1 MFLPRIVIGGT
12 GSGCGK
18 TTVVCAILKALKNRG
33 LNVSAAKCGPDYI
46 DPMFHKSALKVP
58 SKNID
63 LFFSDDNTAKAL
75 FAEHAQGSDICVIE
89 GVMGYYDGIS
99 FDDDKVSTY
108 SVADVLSAP
117 SVIVLNARGMA
128 LTASALIQGMINFRD
143 NSRIRAVILNNI
155 SPMSFEPLKNAIEDK
170 TGIEV
175 LGFMPNDSNF
185 NINSRHLGLVTPDES
200 TVEVLEE
207 MSEAASKY
215 IDLNRLM
222 EIAAEAGELEFER
235 LSVKGGGKFKI
246 AVALDEAF
254 CFYYSDNLELLRK
267 MGAEIEF
274 FSPIYDKTVPDADG
288 MIIGGGYPELY
299 AEKLS
304 ENTSMLNDIRIKIE
318 NGMPC
323 LAECGGFMYLS
334 SAIDNFKMTGIFK
347 GNAYDTG
354 KLSRFGYIELK
365 SEREYIN
372 GIKGHEFHHWDMDD
386 SGSECTAVK
395 HSGRSWNCMSFY
407 KNTIAG
413 YPHLYYWSK
422 PEFAQRFADRCRLW
436 RK

>member
-18 TTVVCAILKALKNRG
+18 TTVVCAILKALKDRG
-33 LNVSAAKCGPDYI
+33 LTVAAAKCGPDYI
-46 DPMFHKSALKVP
+46 DPMFHKCALKVP

-63 LFFSDDNTAKAL
+63 LFFSENNTAKAL

-155 SPMSFEPLKNAIEDK
+155 SPMSFEPLKKAIEDK

-200 TVEVLEE
+200 TDEVLEK

-215 IDLNRLM
+215 IDLNRLI

-235 LSVKGGGKFKI
+235 LSVKCGRKFKI

-254 CFYYSDNLELLRK
+254 CFYYSDNLELLRE

-304 ENTSMLNDIRIKIE
+304 ENTSMLNDIRTKIE

-334 SAIDNFKMTGIFK
+334 SAIDNFRMTGIFK

-354 KLSRFGYIELK
+354 KLSGFGYIELK

>member
-18 TTVVCAILKALKNRG
+18 TTVVCAILKALKDRG
-33 LNVSAAKCGPDYI
+33 LTVAAAKCGPDYI

-63 LFFSDDNTAKAL
+63 LFFSENNTAKAL

-89 GVMGYYDGIS
+89 GVMGYYDGLS

-155 SPMSFEPLKNAIEDK
+155 SPMSFEPLKKAIEDK
-170 TGIEV
+170 TGVEV
-175 LGFMPNDSNF
+175 LGFMPKDSNF

-200 TVEVLEE
+200 TAEVLEK
-207 MSEAASKY
+207 MSEAALKY

-222 EIAAEAGELEFER
+222 EIASEAGELKFER

-254 CFYYSDNLELLRK
+254 CFYYSDNLELLRE

-304 ENTSMLNDIRIKIE
+304 ENTSMLNDIRTKIE

>member
-18 TTVVCAILKALKNRG
+18 TTVVCAILKALKDRG

-46 DPMFHKSALKVP
+46 DPMFHKCALKVP

-63 LFFSDDNTAKAL
+63 LFFSENNTAKAL

-89 GVMGYYDGIS
+89 GVMGYYDGLS
-99 FDDDKVSTY
+99 FDNDKVSTY

-143 NSRIRAVILNNI
+143 NSRIKAVILNNV
-155 SPMSFEPLKNAIEDK
+155 SPMSFEPLKKAIEDK

-200 TVEVLEE
+200 TAEVLEK

-222 EIAAEAGELEFER
+222 EIAAEADELKFER

-267 MGAEIEF
+267 MGAETEF

-334 SAIDNFKMTGIFK
+334 SAIDNFRMTGIFK

-354 KLSRFGYIELK
+354 KLSGFGYIELK

>member
-18 TTVVCAILKALKNRG
+18 TTVVCAILKALKDRG

-46 DPMFHKSALKVP
+46 DPMFHKCALKVP

-63 LFFSDDNTAKAL
+63 LFFSENNTAKAL

-89 GVMGYYDGIS
+89 GVMGYYDGLS

-155 SPMSFEPLKNAIEDK
+155 SPMSFEPLKKAIEDK

-175 LGFMPNDSNF
+175 LGFMPNDSSF

-200 TVEVLEE
+200 TAEVLEK

-222 EIAAEAGELEFER
+222 EIASEAGELEFER

-386 SGSECTAVK
+386 NGSECIAVK
-395 HSGRSWNCMSFY
+395 PSGRSWNCMSFY

-422 PEFAQRFADRCRLW
+422 PEFAQRFADICRLW

>member
-18 TTVVCAILKALKNRG
+18 TTVVCAILKALKDRG
-33 LNVSAAKCGPDYI
+33 LTVAAAKCGPDYI

-75 FAEHAQGSDICVIE
+75 FAEQAQGSDICVIE
-89 GVMGYYDGIS
+89 GVMGYYDGLS
-99 FDDDKVSTY
+99 FDNDKVSTY

-155 SPMSFEPLKNAIEDK
+155 SPMSFETLKKAIEDK
-170 TGIEV
+170 TGVEV
-175 LGFMPNDSNF
+175 LGFMPKDSSF

-222 EIAAEAGELEFER
+222 EIASEAGELEFER
-235 LSVKGGGKFKI
+235 LSVKCGRKFKI

-334 SAIDNFKMTGIFK
+334 SAIDNFKMTGIFN

>member
-1 MFLPRIVIGGT
+1 MFLPRIVMGST

-18 TTVVCAILKALKNRG
+18 TTVVCAILKALKDRG
-33 LNVSAAKCGPDYI
+33 LTVAAAKCGPDYI

-89 GVMGYYDGIS
+89 GVMGYYDGLS

-155 SPMSFEPLKNAIEDK
+155 SPMSFEPLKKAIEDK

-200 TVEVLEE
+200 TAEVLEK
-207 MSEAASKY
+207 MSEAALKY

-222 EIAAEAGELEFER
+222 EIASEAGELKFER

-246 AVALDEAF
+246 AVAMDEAF

-334 SAIDNFKMTGIFK
+334 SAIDNFKMTGIFN

-386 SGSECTAVK
+386 GGSECTAVK

>member
-18 TTVVCAILKALKNRG
+18 TTVVCAILKALKDRG

-89 GVMGYYDGIS
+89 GVMGYYDGLS

-108 SVADVLSAP
+108 NVADVLSAP

-155 SPMSFEPLKNAIEDK
+155 SPMSFEPLKKAIEDK
-170 TGIEV
+170 TGVEV

-222 EIAAEAGELEFER
+222 EIAAEADELKFEG
-235 LSVKGGGKFKI
+235 LSVKCGRKFKI

-334 SAIDNFKMTGIFK
+334 SAIDNFKMTGIFN

-395 HSGRSWNCMSFY
+395 PSGRSWNCMSFY

>member
-18 TTVVCAILKALKNRG
+18 TTVVCAILKALKDRG
-33 LNVSAAKCGPDYI
+33 LTVAAAKCGPDYI
-46 DPMFHKSALKVP
+46 DSMFHKSALKVP

-63 LFFSDDNTAKAL
+63 LFFSENNTAKAL

-89 GVMGYYDGIS
+89 GVMGYYDGLS

-128 LTASALIQGMINFRD
+128 LTASAIIQGMMNFRD

-170 TGIEV
+170 TGVEV

-222 EIAAEAGELEFER
+222 EIASEAGELEFER

-386 SGSECTAVK
+386 GGSECTAVK

>member
-18 TTVVCAILKALKNRG
+18 TTVVCAILKALKDRG
-33 LNVSAAKCGPDYI
+33 LTVAAAKCGPDYI

-63 LFFSDDNTAKAL
+63 LFFSENNTAKAL

-89 GVMGYYDGIS
+89 GVMGYYDGLS

-155 SPMSFEPLKNAIEDK
+155 SPMSFEPLKKAIEDK
-170 TGIEV
+170 TGVEV

-222 EIAAEAGELEFER
+222 EIAAEADELKFEG

-334 SAIDNFKMTGIFK
+334 SAIDNFRMTGIFK

-354 KLSRFGYIELK
+354 KLSGFGYIELK

>member
-18 TTVVCAILKALKNRG
+18 TTVVCAILKALKDRG

-46 DPMFHKSALKVP
+46 DPMFHKCALKVP

-89 GVMGYYDGIS
+89 GVMGYYDGLS

-155 SPMSFEPLKNAIEDK
+155 SPMSFEPLKKAIEDK

-200 TVEVLEE
+200 TAEVLEK
-207 MSEAASKY
+207 MSEAALKY

-222 EIAAEAGELEFER
+222 EIASEAGELKFER

-246 AVALDEAF
+246 AVAMDEAF

-334 SAIDNFKMTGIFK
+334 SAIDNFRMTGIFN

-354 KLSRFGYIELK
+354 KLSRFGYFELK

-386 SGSECTAVK
+386 NGSECIAVK
-395 HSGRSWNCMSFY
+395 PSGRSWKCMSFY

-422 PEFAQRFADRCRLW
+422 PEFAQRFADICRLW

>member
-18 TTVVCAILKALKNRG
+18 TTVVCAILKALKDRG

-75 FAEHAQGSDICVIE
+75 FAEQAQGSDICIIE
-89 GVMGYYDGIS
+89 GVMGYYDGLS
-99 FDDDKVSTY
+99 FDNDKVSTY
-108 SVADVLSAP
+108 SVSDVLSAP

-155 SPMSFEPLKNAIEDK
+155 SPMSFEPLKKAIEDK

-200 TVEVLEE
+200 TAEVLEK

-222 EIAAEAGELEFER
+222 EIAAEADELEFEM
-235 LSVKGGGKFKI
+235 LSVKCGEKFKI

-267 MGAEIEF
+267 LGAEIEF

-304 ENTSMLNDIRIKIE
+304 ENTSMLNDIKTKIE

-334 SAIDNFKMTGIFK
+334 SAIDNFKMTGIFN

-386 SGSECTAVK
+386 TGNECTAVK
-395 HSGRSWNCMSFY
+395 PSGRSWICMSFY

-422 PEFAQRFADRCRLW
+422 PEFAKRFADICRLW

>member
-18 TTVVCAILKALKNRG
+18 TTVVCAILKALKDRG

-63 LFFSDDNTAKAL
+63 LFFSENNTAKAL

-89 GVMGYYDGIS
+89 GVMGYYDGLS

-128 LTASALIQGMINFRD
+128 LTASAIIQGMINFRD

-175 LGFMPNDSNF
+175 LGFMPKDSSF

-200 TVEVLEE
+200 TAEVLEK

-222 EIAAEAGELEFER
+222 EIASEAGELEFER

-254 CFYYSDNLELLRK
+254 CFYYSDNLELLRN
-267 MGAEIEF
+267 MGAETEF

-334 SAIDNFKMTGIFK
+334 SAIDNFRMTGIFK

-354 KLSRFGYIELK
+354 KLSGFGYIELK

-395 HSGRSWNCMSFY
+395 HSGRSWKCMSFY

>member
-18 TTVVCAILKALKNRG
+18 TTVVCAILKALKDRG

-46 DPMFHKSALKVP
+46 DPMFHKCALKVP

-75 FAEHAQGSDICVIE
+75 FAEQAQGSDICVIE
-89 GVMGYYDGIS
+89 GVMGYYDGLS

-155 SPMSFEPLKNAIEDK
+155 SPMSFEPLKKAIEDK

-175 LGFMPNDSNF
+175 LGFMPNDSSF

-200 TVEVLEE
+200 TAEVLEK

-222 EIAAEAGELEFER
+222 EIASEAGELEFER

-386 SGSECTAVK
+386 NGSECIAVK
-395 HSGRSWNCMSFY
+395 PSGRSWNCMSFY

-422 PEFAQRFADRCRLW
+422 PEFAQRFADICRLW

>member
-18 TTVVCAILKALKNRG
+18 TTVVCAILKALKDRG

-46 DPMFHKSALKVP
+46 DPMFHKCALKVP

-75 FAEHAQGSDICVIE
+75 FAEQAQGSDICVIE
-89 GVMGYYDGIS
+89 GVMGYYDGLS
-99 FDDDKVSTY
+99 FDNDKVSTY
-108 SVADVLSAP
+108 SVSDVLSAP

-143 NSRIRAVILNNI
+143 NSRIRAVILNNV
-155 SPMSFEPLKNAIEDK
+155 SPMSFEPLKKAIEDK
-170 TGIEV
+170 TGVEV

-200 TVEVLEE
+200 TAEVLEK

-254 CFYYSDNLELLRK
+254 YFYYSDNLELLRK

-334 SAIDNFKMTGIFK
+334 SAIDNFRMTGIFK

>member
-18 TTVVCAILKALKNRG
+18 TTVVCAILKALKDRG
-33 LNVSAAKCGPDYI
+33 LTVAAAKCGPDYI

-63 LFFSDDNTAKAL
+63 LFFSENNTAKAL

-89 GVMGYYDGIS
+89 GVMGYYDGLS

-128 LTASALIQGMINFRD
+128 LTASAIIQGMINFRD

-175 LGFMPNDSNF
+175 LGFMPKDSSF

-200 TVEVLEE
+200 TAEVLEK

-222 EIAAEAGELEFER
+222 EIASEAGELEFER

-254 CFYYSDNLELLRK
+254 CFYYSDNLELLRN
-267 MGAEIEF
+267 MGAETEF

-334 SAIDNFKMTGIFK
+334 SAIDNFRMTGIFK

-422 PEFAQRFADRCRLW
+422 PEFAQRFADICRLW

>member
-18 TTVVCAILKALKNRG
+18 TTVVCAILKALKDRG
-33 LNVSAAKCGPDYI
+33 LTVAAAKCGPDYI
-46 DPMFHKSALKVP
+46 DPMFHKCALKVP

-63 LFFSDDNTAKAL
+63 LFFSENNTAKAL

-89 GVMGYYDGIS
+89 GVMGYYDGLS

-155 SPMSFEPLKNAIEDK
+155 SPMSFEPLKKAIEDK

-175 LGFMPNDSNF
+175 LGFMPNDSSF

-200 TVEVLEE
+200 TAEVLEK

-222 EIAAEAGELEFER
+222 EIASEAGELEFER

-386 SGSECTAVK
+386 NGSECIAVK
-395 HSGRSWNCMSFY
+395 PSGRSWNCMSFY

-422 PEFAQRFADRCRLW
+422 PEFAQRFADICRLW

>member
-18 TTVVCAILKALKNRG
+18 TTVVCAILKALKDRG

-75 FAEHAQGSDICVIE
+75 FAEQAQGSDICIIE
-89 GVMGYYDGIS
+89 GVMGYYDGLS
-99 FDDDKVSTY
+99 FDNDKVSTY
-108 SVADVLSAP
+108 SVSDVLSAP

-128 LTASALIQGMINFRD
+128 LTASALIQGMINFRN
-143 NSRIRAVILNNI
+143 NSRIKAVILNNV
-155 SPMSFEPLKNAIEDK
+155 SPMSFEPLKKAIEDK

-200 TVEVLEE
+200 TAEVLEK

-222 EIAAEAGELEFER
+222 EIAAEADELEFER
-235 LSVKGGGKFKI
+235 LSVKDGRKFKI

-267 MGAEIEF
+267 MGAETEF

-304 ENTSMLNDIRIKIE
+304 ENTSMLNDIKTKIE

-334 SAIDNFKMTGIFK
+334 STIDNFKMTGIFN

-386 SGSECTAVK
+386 NGNECTAMK
-395 HSGRSWNCMSFY
+395 PSGRSWKCMSFY

-422 PEFAQRFADRCRLW
+422 PEFAKRFADICRLW

>member
-18 TTVVCAILKALKNRG
+18 TTVVCAILKALKDRG
-33 LNVSAAKCGPDYI
+33 LTVAAAKCGPDYI

-75 FAEHAQGSDICVIE
+75 FAEQAQGSDICVIE
-89 GVMGYYDGIS
+89 GVMGYYDGLS
-99 FDDDKVSTY
+99 FDNDKVSTY
-108 SVADVLSAP
+108 SVSDVLSAP

-143 NSRIRAVILNNI
+143 NSRIRAVILNNV
-155 SPMSFEPLKNAIEDK
+155 SPMSFDPLKKAIEDK
-170 TGIEV
+170 TGVEV

-200 TVEVLEE
+200 TAEVLEE

-222 EIAAEAGELEFER
+222 EIAAEADELEFER
-235 LSVKGGGKFKI
+235 LSVKNSGKFKI

-304 ENTSMLNDIRIKIE
+304 ENTSMLNDIRTKIE

-334 SAIDNFKMTGIFK
+334 SAIDNFKMTGIFN

-422 PEFAQRFADRCRLW
+422 PEFAQRFADICRLW

>member
-1 MFLPRIVIGGT
+1 
-12 GSGCGK
+12 
-18 TTVVCAILKALKNRG
+18 
-33 LNVSAAKCGPDYI
+33 
-46 DPMFHKSALKVP
+46 
-58 SKNID
+58 
-63 LFFSDDNTAKAL
+63 
-75 FAEHAQGSDICVIE
+75 
-89 GVMGYYDGIS
+89 
-99 FDDDKVSTY
+99 
-108 SVADVLSAP
+108 
-117 SVIVLNARGMA
+117 
-128 LTASALIQGMINFRD
+128 
-143 NSRIRAVILNNI
+143 
-155 SPMSFEPLKNAIEDK
+155 
-170 TGIEV
+170 
-175 LGFMPNDSNF
+175 
-185 NINSRHLGLVTPDES
+185 
-200 TVEVLEE
+200 
-207 MSEAASKY
+207 
-215 IDLNRLM
+215 
-222 EIAAEAGELEFER
+222 
-235 LSVKGGGKFKI
+235 
-246 AVALDEAF
+246 
-254 CFYYSDNLELLRK
+254 

-334 SAIDNFKMTGIFK
+334 SAIDNFRMTGIFK

>member
-46 DPMFHKSALKVP
+46 DPMFHKCALKVP

-89 GVMGYYDGIS
+89 GVMGYYDGLS
-99 FDDDKVSTY
+99 FDDDRVSTY
-108 SVADVLSAP
+108 NVADVLSAP

-155 SPMSFEPLKNAIEDK
+155 SSMSFEPLKKAIEDK

-222 EIAAEAGELEFER
+222 EIASEAGELEFER
-235 LSVKGGGKFKI
+235 LSVKCGRKFKI

-288 MIIGGGYPELY
+288 MIIGGGYP
-299 AEKLS
+299 
-304 ENTSMLNDIRIKIE
+304 
-318 NGMPC
+318 
-323 LAECGGFMYLS
+323 
-334 SAIDNFKMTGIFK
+334 
-347 GNAYDTG
+347 
-354 KLSRFGYIELK
+354 
-365 SEREYIN
+365 
-372 GIKGHEFHHWDMDD
+372 
-386 SGSECTAVK
+386 
-395 HSGRSWNCMSFY
+395 
-407 KNTIAG
+407 
-413 YPHLYYWSK
+413 
-422 PEFAQRFADRCRLW
+422 
-436 RK
+436 

>member
-18 TTVVCAILKALKNRG
+18 TTVVCAILKALKDRG
-33 LNVSAAKCGPDYI
+33 LTVAAAKCGPDYI

-89 GVMGYYDGIS
+89 GVMGYYDGLS

-175 LGFMPNDSNF
+175 LGFMPKDSSF

-200 TVEVLEE
+200 TAEVLEK

-222 EIAAEAGELEFER
+222 EIASEAGELEFER

-254 CFYYSDNLELLRK
+254 CFYYSDNLELLRN
-267 MGAEIEF
+267 MGAETEF

-386 SGSECTAVK
+386 NGSECIAVK
-395 HSGRSWNCMSFY
+395 PSGRSWNCMSFY

-422 PEFAQRFADRCRLW
+422 PEFAQRFADICRLW

>member
-18 TTVVCAILKALKNRG
+18 TTVVCAILKALKDRG

-46 DPMFHKSALKVP
+46 DPMFHKCALKVP

-63 LFFSDDNTAKAL
+63 LFFSENNTAKAL

-89 GVMGYYDGIS
+89 GVMGYYDGLS

-155 SPMSFEPLKNAIEDK
+155 SPMSFEPLKKAIEDK

-175 LGFMPNDSNF
+175 LGFMPNDSSF

-200 TVEVLEE
+200 TAEVLEK

-235 LSVKGGGKFKI
+235 LSVK
-246 AVALDEAF
+246 AAE
-254 CFYYSDNLELLRK
+254 NL
-267 MGAEIEF
+267 
-274 FSPIYDKTVPDADG
+274 
-288 MIIGGGYPELY
+288 
-299 AEKLS
+299 KL
-304 ENTSMLNDIRIKIE
+304 
-318 NGMPC
+318 P
-323 LAECGGFMYLS
+323 
-334 SAIDNFKMTGIFK
+334 
-347 GNAYDTG
+347 
-354 KLSRFGYIELK
+354 
-365 SEREYIN
+365 
-372 GIKGHEFHHWDMDD
+372 
-386 SGSECTAVK
+386 
-395 HSGRSWNCMSFY
+395 
-407 KNTIAG
+407 
-413 YPHLYYWSK
+413 
-422 PEFAQRFADRCRLW
+422 
-436 RK
+436 